1 MSVCRYPMLLPLP
14 ALLLAGCASLPTTSS
29 DSANTAKSN
38 ESSQMHPVHQVA
50 DHSAQSAHTTVTT
63 EAKDSPKLDHT
74 SIALADPQ
82 TNKVNSSNLTSAEQM
97 AYKISLINS
106 YQNWA
111 GTPYEYSGDSSKG
124 IDCSAFIRQ
133 VYIGA
138 LGVYLPRTTLE
149 QVKLGKSIPKDDLQV
164 GDLVFFKT
172 GVNER
177 HVGIY
182 LGNHQFISSTSSR
195 GVAMSSLEHPY
206 WVKDYWQARRVV
218 PNDEVIEDLKQALQ
232 ARTKKINAEVNRLV
246 VARIEKERRAEAA
259 QAAAARIEKA
269 REEAQRKA
277 ADQAKLLADRHGE
290 AYRKGNVRACFLQYS
305 WLENTVKSGDS
316 LNKLAHKYAVSVD
329 RLKEDNH
336 LKSNVIRLGQVLKVR
351 QSNYP
356 AGFDY
361 TVKSGDSLS
370 GIAHKFHTSVSEI
383 KDLNDLKS
391 NSIRIK
397 QSLKLPC

>member
-14 ALLLAGCASLPTTSS
+14 ALLLAGCASLPTSS
-29 DSANTAKSN
+29 DSAHAAKSN

-50 DHSAQSAHTTVTT
+50 DHTTQAPQASVVSET
-63 EAKDSPKLDHT
+63 KDSPKN
-74 SIALADPQ
+74 DPKLVVKTDQ
-82 TNKVNSSNLTSAEQM
+82 KKKSSEPQNLTPAEQM
-97 AYKISLINS
+97 AYKITLINS

-111 GTPYEYSGDSSKG
+111 GTPYEYSGNSSKG

-149 QVKLGKSIPKDDLQV
+149 QVKLGREIPKDDIQV

-206 WVKDYWQARRVV
+206 WVRDYWQARRVV

-232 ARTKKINAEVNRLV
+232 TRTKKINAEVNRLV
-246 VARIEKERRAEAA
+246 VARIEKERREEAA
-259 QAAAARIEKA
+259 QAAALRREKA
-269 REEAQRKA
+269 HEAAQKKA
-277 ADQAKLLADRHGE
+277 ADQAKMLADRQGE
-290 AYRKGNVRACFLQYS
+290 AYRKGHIHACFLRYS
-305 WLENTVKSGDS
+305 WLEHTVKSGDS
-316 LNKLAHKYAVSVD
+316 LLKIAHKYSVSVD
-329 RLKEDNH
+329 RLKADNH
-336 LKSNVIRLGQVLKVR
+336 LKSNVIRLGEVLKVR

-356 AGFDY
+356 SGFDY
-361 TVKSGDSLS
+361 TVKSGDTLS
-370 GIAHKFHTSVSEI
+370 GIANKFHTSVSEI
-383 KDLNDLKS
+383 KALNELKS
-391 NSIRIK
+391 SGIRIK
-397 QSLKLPC
+397 QTLKLPC